1 MKKSTLS
8 LLALLAGFFFTQ
20 SSYALVCGYGDI
32 KQLIKD
38 GKFDEAKASID
49 QCQENKSEARRTSL
63 MSELYKAKSQ
73 AKEKEQKP
81 AN

>member
-1 MKKSTLS
+1 MKISTLS
-8 LLALLAGFFFTQ
+8 LVAVVALFSFAQAG
-20 SSYALVCGYGDI
+20 YAMECGYGGI

-38 GKFDEAKASID
+38 GKFDEAKTSID